1 MEDNLK
7 QQMLDMLL
15 GSLTDE
21 AKKFAQEEIEKIKDG
36 INKDL
41 EGVRKDASKLK
52 TELNTMFEGLPT
64 VINVGSIEAP
74 KREMVHKCFYTISKI
89 LSSAKRKEKN
99 IMLVGGA
106 GGGKTHVA
114 RQIANALG
122 LPFYPMSVGLQTTKS
137 DLLGFINAVGGYVPS
152 CIRKAYEN
160 GGVLLL
166 DEFDSAHAGV
176 VTILNS
182 LLANGHCSFPDK
194 VIDKHKDFICIVACN
209 TYGNGANLEY
219 IGRNRLD
226 GATLDRF
233 IIVDVDYDEKLEK
246 KLTDNNKWYS
256 IVNKIRDNAEKN
268 GIKIIIS
275 PRACMDGAD
284 LLDAG
289 FSYEEV
295 IDMTIIKGNSQD
307 IKKKLLNGVKIPAIE
322 TKVEEPFE
330 EEKKEEKEPE
340 VIPANEYFDMD
351 FVLDEKENKCYC
363 KRCVES
369 DMLLRAYPTDNKIE
383 FHPYYT
389 KSGAQN
395 GEKIWLQFKTNTSE
409 SDIGI
414 ADSTYGDM
422 IKMFEQSRGFMFEGG
437 SGKTVRFIC
446 KRKSGEEVI
455 YTIDADGHFTRR
467 EELPF

>member
-41 EGVRKDASKLK
+41 EGVKKDANKLK
-52 TELNTMFEGLPT
+52 TEINTMFDGLPT
-64 VINVGSIEAP
+64 VINVGTIEAP
-74 KREMVHKCFYTISKI
+74 KHEMVHRCFYTISKV

-99 IMLVGGA
+99 VMLVGGA

-114 RQIANALG
+114 RQIANSLG

-137 DLLGFINAVGGYVPS
+137 DLLGFISATGTYVPS
-152 CIRKAYEN
+152 CVRKAYED

-166 DEFDSAHAGV
+166 DEFDAAHAGV

-194 VIDKHKDFICIVACN
+194 VINKHKDFVCIVACN

-233 IIVDVDYDEKLEK
+233 IIIDVDYDEKLEK
-246 KLTDNNKWYS
+246 KLTDNNRWYS

-289 FSYEEV
+289 FTYEEA
-295 IDMTIIKGNSQD
+295 IDMTIIKGNSED
-307 IKKKLLNGVKIPAIE
+307 VKKKLLNGVKIP
-322 TKVEEPFE
+322 TKVDKQEEPFE
-330 EEKKEEKEPE
+330 EAEQPAEEKKEGYADMEFF
-340 VIPANEYFDMD
+340 FDER
-351 FVLDEKENKCYC
+351 DEKCYC
-363 KRCVES
+363 KNCTNN
-369 DMLLRAYPTDNKIE
+369 DMDLRANPTGNIIE

-389 KSGAQN
+389 NSGVQESYGDKN
-395 GEKIWLQFKTNTSE
+395 VWVQIKTGVE
-409 SDIGI
+409 VSDIGI
-414 ADSTYGDM
+414 GTTTYADLVKGFERMRGM
-422 IKMFEQSRGFMFEGG
+422 IFKGTDD
-437 SGKTVRFIC
+437 KTFRFVC
-446 KRKSGEEVI
+446 KRKRGDEEVYEI
-455 YTIDADGHFTRR
+455 GKDGRFNKK